1 VALKHALLFC
11 LSLTAACSKPV
22 EKPRRTEPWP
32 AQPSASASAAQATT
46 SPRRFRFTP
55 ESRVRFSIPGKR
67 GKVSGHFTG
76 AQGTL
81 ELDPREP
88 KNTRASLDVDLTT
101 LVIDT
106 EVPPG
111 VELGGS
117 PAVIGLQWLELG
129 VDVPAERREQYKTA
143 RFELSSVEGPSP
155 SAVALRRRTGFT
167 PVTAVGTL
175 RLHGFRAPVRLE
187 LQVSGGG
194 SQPLSIRS
202 GSPVVVP
209 LAPHDVTA
217 RGSSGIT
224 DALGAARAA
233 PWIGKSAEVELEL
246 FAAPDAP

>member
-1 VALKHALLFC
+1 MKRALLF
-11 LSLTAACSKPV
+11 LGAVSVACSKPA

-32 AQPSASASAAQATT
+32 AQPSASAPQATT
-46 SPRRFRFTP
+46 LRRFRFTS
-55 ESRVRFSIPGKR
+55 ESRVRFSIPGKK

-81 ELDPREP
+81 ELDPQEI

-101 LVIDT
+101 LEIDT

-111 VELGGS
+111 VDLGGP
-117 PAVIGLQWLELG
+117 PAVVGLQWLELG
-129 VDVPAERREQYKTA
+129 PDVPAERREQFKTA
-143 RFELSSVEGPSP
+143 RFELSGLEGPSP
-155 SAVALRRRTGFT
+155 SEVALRRRTGFT
-167 PVTAVGTL
+167 RVTAVGTL

-187 LQVSGGG
+187 LHVSGGG

-202 GSPVVVP
+202 GSPLVVP

-217 RGSSGIT
+217 RGPSGIT

-233 PWIGKSAEVELEL
+233 PWIGKSAEVQLEL
-246 FAAPDAP
+246 FAVPDAP